1 MKKYLTQIVI
11 LILLVGTIV
20 VAQFVPFGTSRFF
33 DMLKFG
39 EKTTHRELREF
50 ALTDTASVDRVFMVN
65 KENRIADLTRGEN
78 NRWMI
83 NGEYEANQ
91 YNVNLLLKTLHRM
104 RVKNPVARSAEEN
117 ITKRLATKS
126 VKIEVYDGDEI
137 LKTYFIG
144 GVTQDQAGTYAMLK
158 GSKRPYVVEIPG
170 FRGYIS
176 SRFHASELTWRST
189 RIFTF
194 SEEQLNTINVQVG
207 GKTDQS
213 FKVKVHKRGKYDL
226 YDANDRKAIA
236 FDTLKV
242 RRLVKEFNY
251 KFFSAF
257 VAFKTQSQVDSVYNS
272 PLFYKYNVAIN
283 DGRNLELSLHRV
295 NNYVPKDETEVDVLN
310 GIINQ
315 KDWVSLQTHI
325 FAPMFVE
332 LNDFKPRF

>member
-1 MKKYLTQIVI
+1 VKKYLTQIVI
-11 LILLVGTIV
+11 LILLVSTIV

-39 EKTTHRELREF
+39 EKSTLRELRQF
-50 ALTDTASVDRVFMVN
+50 SLNDTASVDRVFMVS
-65 KENRIADLTRGEN
+65 KENNIADLTRGEN

-117 ITKRLATKS
+117 VLKRLSTKS
-126 VKIEVYDGDEI
+126 IKVEVYDGDGI
-137 LKTYFIG
+137 LKTYYIG
-144 GVTQDQAGTYAMLK
+144 GVTQDQTGTYAMLK
-158 GSKRPYVVEIPG
+158 GSKSPFVVEIPG

-176 SRFHASELTWRST
+176 SRFHVNELTWRST

-194 SEEQLNTINVQVG
+194 SEEVLNTIDVQIG
-207 GKTDQS
+207 GKPDQS
-213 FKVKVHKRGKYDL
+213 YKIEVHNRGEYDL
-226 YDANDRKAIA
+226 YDANERKAKA
-236 FDTLKV
+236 FDTLMV
-242 RRLVKEFNY
+242 RRLVKEFNH

-257 VAFKTQSQVDSVYNS
+257 VAFKTKSQIDSVYNS
-272 PLFYKYNVAIN
+272 PMFYKYNVAIN

-325 FAPMFVE
+325 FAPMFME